1 MQQQSTSGH
10 HPGQNWQSEVDLD
23 NLAPAHLGGP
33 LGSEPLNHLNNNN
46 MPANINEMLRKRQQT
61 RNN

>member
-1 MQQQSTSGH
+1 MQQQSAQGH
-10 HPGQNWQSEVDLD
+10 HLGQNWQSEEHLEDF
-23 NLAPAHLGGP
+23 AHLGGP
-33 LGSEPLNHLNNNN
+33 LASEPHNNLNNNN

>member
-1 MQQQSTSGH
+1 MQGLNAHQ
-10 HPGQNWQSEVDLD
+10 GQNWQSEDHLES
-23 NLAPAHLGGP
+23 LGGAP
-33 LGSEPLNHLNNNN
+33 LGGLPVSSEPLNHLNNNN